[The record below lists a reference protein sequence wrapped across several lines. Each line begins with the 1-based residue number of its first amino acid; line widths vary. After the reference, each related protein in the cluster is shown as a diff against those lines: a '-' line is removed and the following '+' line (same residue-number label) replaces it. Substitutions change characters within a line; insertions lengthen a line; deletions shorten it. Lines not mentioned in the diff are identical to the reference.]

1 MLRKSEIR
9 NIAHG
14 LLGTFIS
21 RNNDIDGYWGLG
33 ILREMANNTGQTKIE
48 IDLLIDLLDES
59 AHDHRIQACKA
70 HHRKWLAEMIERKGE
85 EIAALSEARI
95 CVRFIDSFDEYPDLR
110 RYTRGLP
117 FECAVQLGT
126 GPQNICSA
134 VEIGVC
140 APHDPNK
147 DLRRGG
153 YD

>member
-14 LLGTFIS
+14 LLGTFVS

-33 ILREMANNTGQTKIE
+33 ILREVANETGQTKIE
-48 IDLLIDLLDES
+48 IDLLDEN
-59 AHDHRIQACKA
+59 AQDHRIQACKV
-70 HHRKWLAEMIERKGE
+70 HQRKWLAEMIERKGG
-85 EIAALSEARI
+85 EIEALSEARI
-95 CVRFIDSFDEYPDLR
+95 CVRFVDSFDEYPNLP

-117 FECAVQLGT
+117 FECTVQVGT
-126 GPQNICSA
+126 EPQNICSA

-140 APHDPNK
+140 APHDPDK